1 MKSQIAPFETLFPP
15 NQQQQ
20 WLTVVHF
27 QDLVGKLSQSE
38 TFPDAQKEP
47 YDTLGKKP
55 KSKKLIAVLESYI
68 KNCIPAP
75 YKTAGKYWSCV
86 VLPEVHEKKNPVY
99 TRLYA
104 GEVEVLTAY
113 FDPMRNTLNFSFHAA
128 RSPLQ
133 ERTFL
138 QRLKH
143 RFRFTSM
150 RLTSHQYQ
158 AGGVD
163 QLHFALSN
171 VGETRR
177 LLEETTFLK
186 AIRAFNLRMMQQNPA
201 SHREL
206 HNDWLIQQILS
217 G

>member
-1 MKSQIAPFETLFPP
+1 MKPQIPPFETLFPP

-20 WLTVVHF
+20 WQTDVHF
-27 QDLVGKLSQSE
+27 QDLEGTLPPSE
-38 TFPDAQKEP
+38 AFPDAAKES
-47 YDTLGKKP
+47 YDALGKKP
-55 KSKKLIAVLESYI
+55 KSKKLITVLERYI
-68 KNCIPAP
+68 KNCVPAP

-86 VLPEVHEKKNPVY
+86 VLPEVNEKEYPIY

-104 GEVEVLTAY
+104 GEVEVLAAY

-128 RSPLQ
+128 TSPLK

-158 AGGVD
+158 AGGAD

-171 VGETRR
+171 VGETSR
-177 LLEETTFLK
+177 LLEETTFLN

-201 SHREL
+201 SHHEL

-217 G
+217 D